1 MIEISLSTLYDPLLN
16 NYVNPR
22 YRSFALHFT
31 LTSLKVIGLL
41 HGKAKSFLG
50 AQLQIRDDRIGSQG
64 SIVLVH
70 AMHTYLESL
79 TVNKL
84 SFLPRYRL
92 TYLVII

>member
-1 MIEISLSTLYDPLLN
+1 MIHFSIITLTLDIE
-16 NYVNPR
+16 VSR
-22 YRSFALHFT
+22 KIT
-31 LTSLKVIGLL
+31 LTSLKIIGLL
-41 HGKAKSFLG
+41 HGKAQSFLG
-50 AQLQIRDDRIGSQG
+50 AQLQIRDDRIASQG